1 MRPIDADALKTHVC
15 DMCDD
20 GQRECKGDE
29 SCAILC
35 WINDMS
41 TIEAEP
47 MRHGRWYE
55 FQCFS
60 EHGIPMASYECTNCG
75 NDIERQ
81 RGVLPAYCEFC
92 GAKMDVTNTNVGNKE
107 SINNNS
113 FKNGG

>member
-35 WINDMS
+35 WINDMP

-47 MRHGRWYE
+47 VRHGRWIKQE
-55 FQCFS
+55 NGMNVCSACEAKRVSRFNF
-60 EHGIPMASYECTNCG
+60 CG
-75 NDIERQ
+75 N
-81 RGVLPAYCEFC
+81 C
-92 GAKMDVTNTNVGNKE
+92 GAKMDADHIADASKKVGGADNA
-107 SINNNS
+107 
-113 FKNGG
+113 